1 MVFIHRYFGGKGWV
15 KTSTDVYISGVYLME
30 REFPFLFSG
39 LVGDVC
45 LWLLLLGMLHPEQ
58 AGYTGGVDEAFHS
71 HCVSCNNSFPLLPME
86 VATTD
91 KTVLCTIKN
100 CSPAF

>member
-1 MVFIHRYFGGKGWV
+1 MITSVLFEVLFLKGLFQSICKYGLYSSVYWGEGGV

-30 REFPFLFSG
+30 RECPFLFSG

-58 AGYTGGVDEAFHS
+58 AGYPGGIDEAFHS
-71 HCVSCNNSFPLLPME
+71 HCVSCNN
-86 VATTD
+86 
-91 KTVLCTIKN
+91 
-100 CSPAF
+100 